1 MEDIMEKINL
11 SFAVAEDS
19 MRHLF
24 YENLA
29 TQSGCHRRLQFPPK
43 LLCCDVANPRFL
55 ACPNINVPSFVQFG
69 ILLTDAAFAT
79 VNRHASKVLDSQLS
93 WRRMGEHSAIITLLC
108 WLHFRW
114 HLLHRCCCCFRPR
127 YYILNDIIVLA
138 LVIEW
143 IIRFLL
149 YG

>member
-43 LLCCDVANPRFL
+43 LLCCDVANPIFL
-55 ACPNINVPSFVQFG
+55 ARPNNKVPSFIQFD
-69 ILLTDAAFAT
+69 ISLMDTAFA
-79 VNRHASKVLDSQLS
+79 VINHHASKVLDSQLS
-93 WRRMGEHSAIITLLC
+93 WRRTGEHCNNQHTNMTIKS
-108 WLHFRW
+108 
-114 HLLHRCCCCFRPR
+114 
-127 YYILNDIIVLA
+127 
-138 LVIEW
+138 EG
-143 IIRFLL
+143 IRLSDHIAKKTHDK
-149 YG
+149 